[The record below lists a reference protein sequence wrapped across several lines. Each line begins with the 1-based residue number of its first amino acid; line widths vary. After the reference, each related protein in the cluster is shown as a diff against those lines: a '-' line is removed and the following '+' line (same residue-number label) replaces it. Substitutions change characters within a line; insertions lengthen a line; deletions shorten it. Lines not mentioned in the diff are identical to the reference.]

1 MSWFI
6 LQQGVVCYHKLQNL
20 MKVLTDY
27 LTTHLLLHTVCNVDW
42 SVGVKEPTVNYVR
55 RTL

>member
-1 MSWFI
+1 
-6 LQQGVVCYHKLQNL
+6 